1 MKPTNHYAVLG
12 VVPTA
17 TPADIRDAYVRRLKE
32 SHPDLDPRVVYPL
45 ARVQDLQ
52 QAYHCLRDPEA
63 RAVHDAS
70 LRAADLVRASKLRR
84 AQRRLV
90 ARNVAAQAPRSR
102 SSPRYRRPLDAKPRW
117 RRVLIAALVA
127 AAGLRWFALI

>member
-17 TPADIRDAYVRRLKE
+17 SPAEIRDAYVRRLKE
-32 SHPDLDPRVVYPL
+32 SHPDLDPRIVYPL

-63 RAVHDAS
+63 RAVHDAA
-70 LRAADLVRASKLRR
+70 LRAAELVRASKLRR

-90 ARNVAAQAPRSR
+90 SRNVAAQAPR
-102 SSPRYRRPLDAKPRW
+102 PRYRRPLDAKARW